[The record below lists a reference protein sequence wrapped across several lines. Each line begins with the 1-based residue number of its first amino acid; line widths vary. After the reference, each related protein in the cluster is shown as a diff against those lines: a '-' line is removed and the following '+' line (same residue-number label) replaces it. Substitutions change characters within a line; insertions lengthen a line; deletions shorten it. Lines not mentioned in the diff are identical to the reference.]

1 MAPVAAPAV
10 APSPTA
16 TSRPVASVPATPP
29 PSSVASVVVGPGDT
43 LWGIAQRYGLAV
55 DDLLAVNPQVTDP
68 ALIHVGDRIAIP
80 GGPFA
85 GPVVAIVDGLGEA
98 TTETTFGAPWGHDI
112 SDQQQGGPLFILE
125 GPTRISEIGA
135 FIYGAPLKIE
145 LCRAVRESDE
155 LLPDRSNVLATF
167 ALPVSAAPGTATYAA
182 VDPGLV
188 LPAGSYYAV
197 FAPLAGGVGS
207 LLGGAFSP
215 VEYRAGSL
223 MVWLSSG
230 ARPTTQY
237 AAVRILGRSLA
248 RPEPT
253 PTEVP
258 AASHGPTALGT
269 LPGAPGPWLHVV
281 AAGETLWEPA
291 ELTVHIVALTLNDAG
306 RITGFVTPDTEQ
318 GRTRPWSGIQS
329 APAGPEQATGAP
341 VYASQLRLRRGPDHG
356 PPAGSG
362 GYERVRLGRGP
373 SPRRAP

>member
-1 MAPVAAPAV
+1 MAPVAAPTV
-10 APSPTA
+10 APSLMA
-16 TSRPVASVPATPP
+16 TSRPVASVASTPSP
-29 PSSVASVVVGPGDT
+29 PSVASVVVGAGDT
-43 LWGIAQRYGLAV
+43 LWGIAQRYDLTV
-55 DDLLAVNPQVTDP
+55 DEMLAVNPQITDP
-68 ALIHVGDRIAIP
+68 GLIRVGERIAIP
-80 GGPFA
+80 GRPFS
-85 GPVVAIVDGLGEA
+85 GPVVAIVDGLGQA

-112 SDQQQGGPLFILE
+112 SDRQQGGPLFTLE

-135 FIYGAPLKIE
+135 FIYGAPLRVE
-145 LCRAVRESDE
+145 VCRAVRESDE

-269 LPGAPGPWLHVV
+269 LPGAHGPWPHVV
-281 AAGETLWEPA
+281 AAGET
-291 ELTVHIVALTLNDAG
+291 
-306 RITGFVTPDTEQ
+306 
-318 GRTRPWSGIQS
+318 SG
-329 APAGPEQATGAP
+329 
-341 VYASQLRLRRGPDHG
+341 
-356 PPAGSG
+356 
-362 GYERVRLGRGP
+362 
-373 SPRRAP
+373 SPRS